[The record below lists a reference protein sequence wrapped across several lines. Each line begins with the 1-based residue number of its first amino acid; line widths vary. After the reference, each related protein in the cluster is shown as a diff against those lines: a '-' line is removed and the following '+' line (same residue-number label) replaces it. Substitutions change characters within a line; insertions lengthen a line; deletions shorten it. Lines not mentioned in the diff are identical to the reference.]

1 MRSHPGPRAKR
12 GEVGAGQIR
21 ARFLSSTLFLC
32 LLWGL
37 PLLPPSVQPV
47 QAATPVSHSQDL
59 LTLKNGDTLKG
70 HLDSGDAKS
79 ITFVSEG
86 AGKLVIAWSYV
97 KSLRVPEPF
106 AVLTKGV
113 RVRQGQPNRKVPE
126 GSLDVE
132 GPTLT
137 VATASGPVRMP
148 VAAVTHLVE
157 AKTYEKMVYGSEHL
171 WQGWTGSLSGGASFV
186 EATQSLETFNFG
198 IALSRTIP
206 SVSWLEP
213 DDRTLL
219 GFTSTYGSISQP
231 NTPTISTSIYHG
243 DAEQDEY
250 FSRDFYALVQA
261 LYDHNSTTG
270 LDLQQIYGAGVGYT
284 VLRRPSQELSLT
296 LTASYTDQQ
305 FQVASA
311 DQNLIGATFTVTY
324 FYKFPHD
331 ITFNEN
337 SYISPAFNNTRAW
350 LAYLSAGV
358 TIPVIDSLAF
368 SLQAIDNYWNAP
380 APGFVNNSF
389 QLNTNLSYTIPS
401 F

>member
-1 MRSHPGPRAKR
+1 MLPQPGPRAKR
-12 GEVGAGQIR
+12 GEVGAGRIR

-32 LLWGL
+32 FLWGL
-37 PLLPPSVQPV
+37 PLLPPSVQLV

-106 AVLTKGV
+106 AVLAKGV

-148 VAAVTHLVE
+148 VTAVTHLVE

>member
-1 MRSHPGPRAKR
+1 MVPDPGPRAKR
-12 GEVGAGQIR
+12 GEAGDGRRRLRSSSPALVGG
-21 ARFLSSTLFLC
+21 

-37 PLLPPSVQPV
+37 LLHSLSVQPV
-47 QAATPVSHSQDL
+47 LAAPPVSINQDL

-70 HLDSGDAKS
+70 KLDSGDAKT

-86 AGKLVIAWSYV
+86 AGKLVIAWTYV
-97 KSLRVPEPF
+97 KSLRVPEAF
-106 AVLTKGV
+106 AVLSKSV
-113 RVRQGQPNRKVPE
+113 RVRQGMPNRMVPE

-137 VATASGPVRMP
+137 VATPSGPVQMP
-148 VAAVTHLVE
+148 VADVTHLVE
-157 AKTYEKMVYGSEHL
+157 AKTYEKMVYGVEHL

-198 IALSRTIP
+198 IAFTRTIP

-213 DDRTLL
+213 DDRTIL
-219 GFTSTYGSISQP
+219 GFTTTYGTISQP
-231 NTPTISTSIYHG
+231 NTPSISTSIFHG

-284 VLRRPSQELSLT
+284 VLRHPTQELSFT
-296 LTASYTDQQ
+296 LTGSYTDQQ
-305 FQVASA
+305 YQVASA
-311 DQNLIGATFTVTY
+311 DQNLVGATFTVTY

-337 SYISPAFNNTRAW
+337 SYITQPFNNTSAW
-350 LAYLSAGV
+350 FAYLSAGL
-358 TIPVIDSLAF
+358 TIPVLDSLAF
-368 SLQAIDNYWNAP
+368 SIQAIDNYWNAP

-389 QLNTNLSYTIPS
+389 QLNANLSYTIPS